1 MDPVNDAPSRTQRRR
16 QATRDRIVTAA
27 LELLPQHGYEAT
39 SMEMVA
45 EQADVAR
52 TTVFNHFPR
61 KDALLLAALA
71 DRRRVVADRL
81 HRTAAQGLRTRDRI
95 RDAVRHWARAY
106 QSDQDTGAAL
116 VRAWVQAAGPYLP
129 DAAAT
134 AHLFADT
141 LAAGQRDGD
150 IRAGVDTT
158 AAGLALF
165 DALIGTL
172 VRWAGAHQAGPRRTL
187 TTAMLRTADTV
198 LDGLLAGATTG

>member
-1 MDPVNDAPSRTQRRR
+1 
-16 QATRDRIVTAA
+16 
-27 LELLPQHGYEAT
+27 
-39 SMEMVA
+39 MEMVA

-81 HRTAAQGLRTRDRI
+81 QHTATQGLPTRDRI

-129 DAAAT
+129 DASAT
-134 AHLFADT
+134 AHLFAG
-141 LAAGQRDGD
+141 A
-150 IRAGVDTT
+150 RAGVDTT
-158 AAGLALF
+158 AAGLVLF

-172 VRWAGAHQAGPRRTL
+172 VRWAAAHQTGRRRTL
-187 TTAMLRTADTV
+187 TTAMLRTTDTV
-198 LDGLLAGATTG
+198 LDGLVTTPG